1 LPFAGSIIIAAV
13 FRPIDDGA
21 TFFGPLFFFVAIAS
35 PNLPSLMNSRSIS
48 LLDQAPKKRAALIT
62 STSLL
67 LAPSRRI
74 SMSRSFQMRTDK
86 PDDCCHEYNLH
97 DKMKAMKDL
106 LDARIGV
113 PLLSKLHARIGQ
125 AGIPRD

>member
-1 LPFAGSIIIAAV
+1 
-13 FRPIDDGA
+13 
-21 TFFGPLFFFVAIAS
+21 
-35 PNLPSLMNSRSIS
+35 MNSRSIS

-62 STSLL
+62 PTSLL

-86 PDDCCHEYNLH
+86 PDDCCHERNLH